1 MTRVHLAIALLVVCS
16 FGTQAVQAAQ
26 APPPQSVA
34 TPRDTVQQA
43 AKGTGRIRGT
53 VVAAGTSVPLR
64 RVQMLLQWG
73 STADSRRVTQTDA
86 QGRYE
91 FTGLSAGKFMLVAST
106 PGYVGLQYGQRR
118 PYEPGTSITVRD
130 GETVASIDFA
140 LPRGSVIAGRVT
152 DEFGQPLVQVQVQAR
167 RFQYSSTGQRRLAPV
182 ISGNTDDRGEFRLF
196 GLMPGE
202 YVVEGSRRTMANT
215 SDVSISP
222 NDPVEGFRTT
232 FYPGTPNA
240 AEAQPVSLAIGQE
253 ATIQFALMP
262 ARLVRVSGTVL
273 DSQGRPIY
281 PAEVQMWTR
290 IGDMFTTA
298 PGGSTSV
305 ITRADGSF
313 AFAGIVPGDYAVQ
326 VRTRLAGALGPPAVD
341 ETGSLSLSVP
351 NGDMSGIVIRTSK
364 GTPVAGRVVWEGA
377 APRTL
382 PPPARFRVTA
392 ETVDAAGLGGIMVT
406 DVGKEDDFRFN
417 NLSGSYQLGL
427 PLPENVNWRVRS
439 VTFGGDDFTDAPIDL
454 AGRASVDGVVITMTD
469 KVSNLS
475 GSVSDGNGKTVSQY
489 VIVVQPADQKEPR
502 VAARFV
508 RTARPDTNGRF
519 EIRNIRPG
527 RYVATAIEALEEGRQ
542 FAPEFQRE
550 LQRGAREF
558 TVKEGETLSLDL
570 KLTPGF

>member
-1 MTRVHLAIALLVVCS
+1 MKRVRGLLLVVALGGLS
-16 FGTQAVQAAQ
+16 LPDGLAQ
-26 APPPQSVA
+26 TPGQPGLP
-34 TPRDTVQQA
+34 PRDTAQTA
-43 AKGTGRIRGT
+43 SKGTGRIRGT
-53 VVAAGTSVPLR
+53 VVAAGTNVPLR

-73 STADSRRVTQTDA
+73 GTADSRRITQTDA
-86 QGRYE
+86 EGRYE
-91 FTGLSAGKFMLVAST
+91 FTGLPAGRFTLAAT
-106 PGYVGLQYGQRR
+106 IPGHIGLQYGQRR
-118 PYEPGTSITVRD
+118 PYEPGTSIAVRD

-140 LPRGSVIAGRVT
+140 LPRGSVISGRVT

-167 RFQYSSTGQRRLAPV
+167 RFQYAQNGQRRLAPV
-182 ISGNTDDRGEFRLF
+182 ISGTSDDRGEFRLF

-222 NDPVEGFRTT
+222 NDSVEGFRTT

-253 ATIQFALMP
+253 ATIQFALIP
-262 ARLVRVSGTVL
+262 ARLVRVSGTVF
-273 DSQGRPIY
+273 DSQGRPVY

-298 PGGSTSV
+298 PGGSTTV
-305 ITRADGSF
+305 VTRADGSF
-313 AFAGIVPGDYAVQ
+313 AFAGVVPGDYAVQ
-326 VRTRLAGALGPPAVD
+326 VRTRLTGALGPPAVD

-351 NGDMSGIVIRTSK
+351 NGDMSGIVIRMSK
-364 GTPVAGRVVWEGA
+364 GAPVAGRVVWEGT
-377 APRTL
+377 APRAL
-382 PPPARFRVTA
+382 QPPARFRVTA
-392 ETVDAAGLGGIMVT
+392 ETVDSAGLGGIVVT

-427 PLPENVNWRVRS
+427 ALPENLNWRVRS
-439 VTFGGDDFTDAPIDL
+439 VTFGGDDFTDAPLDL
-454 AGRASVDGVVITMTD
+454 AGRSSIDGIVITMTD
-469 KVSNLS
+469 KVSNVS
-475 GSVSDGNGKTVSQY
+475 GSVADGNGKPVSQY
-489 VIVVQPADQKEPR
+489 VVVVQPADQKEPR

-558 TVKEGETLSLDL
+558 SVKEGETLSLS
-570 KLTPGF
+570 LTLAAGF

>member
-1 MTRVHLAIALLVVCS
+1 MERLRGLLLVVALGVLS
-16 FGTQAVQAAQ
+16 LPDGLAQ
-26 APPPQSVA
+26 TPGQPGPP
-34 TPRDTVQQA
+34 PRDTAQTTP
-43 AKGTGRIRGT
+43 KGTGRIRGT
-53 VVAAGTSVPLR
+53 VVAAGTNVPLR

-91 FTGLSAGKFMLVAST
+91 FSGLPVGKFMLVAST

-118 PYEPGTSITVRD
+118 PYETGTSIAVRE

-167 RFQYSSTGQRRLAPV
+167 RFQYSTTGQRRLAPV
-182 ISGNTDDRGEFRLF
+182 MSGNTDDRGEFRLF

-202 YVVEGSRRTMANT
+202 YVVEGSRRTLVST

-240 AEAQPVSLAIGQE
+240 AEAQPVSLAIGQD

-262 ARLVRVSGTVL
+262 ARLVRVSGTIL

-305 ITRADGSF
+305 VTRADGSF

-326 VRTRLAGALGPPAVD
+326 VRTRLPGALGPPAVD
-341 ETGSLSLSVP
+341 ESGSLSLSVP

-364 GTPVAGRVVWEGA
+364 GTPVAGRVIWEGT

-382 PPPARFRVTA
+382 QPPARFRVTA

-406 DVGKEDDFRFN
+406 DVGKEEDFRFN

-427 PLPENVNWRVRS
+427 PLPENMNWRVKS
-439 VTFGGDDFTDAPIDL
+439 VTLDGDDFTDAPLDL
-454 AGRASVDGVVITMTD
+454 AGRASIDGVVITMTD

-475 GSVSDGNGKTVSQY
+475 GSVSDGNGKPVSQY
-489 VIVVQPADQKEPR
+489 VIVVQPADQKEAR

-508 RTARPDTNGRF
+508 RTARPDTDGRF
-519 EIRNIRPG
+519 EVRNIRPG

-542 FAPEFQRE
+542 FAPEFQRQ
-550 LQRGAREF
+550 LQRGSREF
-558 TVKEGETLSLDL
+558 TVKEGESLSLS
-570 KLTPGF
+570 LTLTAGF